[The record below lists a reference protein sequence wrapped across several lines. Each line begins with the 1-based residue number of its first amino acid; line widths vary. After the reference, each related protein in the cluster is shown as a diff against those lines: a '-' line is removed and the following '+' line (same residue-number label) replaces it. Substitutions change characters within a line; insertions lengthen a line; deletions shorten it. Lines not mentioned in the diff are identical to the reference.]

1 MFVLASVSWPL
12 ELTDLLLMVILVAP
26 PAHLNTLLNDL
37 AVLLVTCILQSLST
51 DLNDSIILAFISKET
66 NSTPALAWLTKTI

>member
-1 MFVLASVSWPL
+1 
-12 ELTDLLLMVILVAP
+12 VAP